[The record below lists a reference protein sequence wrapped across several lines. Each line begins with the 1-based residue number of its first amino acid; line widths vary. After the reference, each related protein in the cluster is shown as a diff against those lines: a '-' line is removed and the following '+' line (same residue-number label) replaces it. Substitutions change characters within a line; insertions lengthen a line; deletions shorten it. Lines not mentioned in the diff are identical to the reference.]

1 MVYGVKG
8 LGKVQKDTNSV
19 IMVIDSSGCFVDKSE
34 NSMYKLR
41 RYCAVAFCPYIFFG
55 ILVVYLYDEYMNY
68 NIRNKIKKDDFYLIT
83 LFT

>member
-34 NSMYKLR
+34 NSMYSTMFFTKTKLK
-41 RYCAVAFCPYIFFG
+41 VGKYIMIEEKFHSS
-55 ILVVYLYDEYMNY
+55 
-68 NIRNKIKKDDFYLIT
+68 
-83 LFT
+83 